1 MTSFTFSI
9 EQVRSAPP
17 EVRRWIERELT
28 LASPQVVE
36 FSNRPQCRSA
46 A

>member
-1 MTSFTFSI
+1 VVFS
-9 EQVRSAPP
+9 EEMAA
-17 EVRRWIERELT
+17 